1 MKRSGSEDG
10 GLVGGFF
17 AHCPTSAPL
26 LRIDNIRRTTAAS
39 VREAIHVDHAAILGE
54 HRTHRPAGTLSRRVG
69 GKQHCE

>member
-54 HRTHRPAGTLSRRVG
+54 QRTLRPANNTVSRT
-69 GKQHCE
+69 

>member
-26 LRIDNIRRTTAAS
+26 LRIDNIRSTTAAS

-54 HRTHRPAGTLSRRVG
+54 HRTLRPANNTVSRT
-69 GKQHCE
+69 